1 MPPKHDESIEEDL
14 TKTVTGFIKRHSV
27 MTLIILGLFYNPI
40 KDFITGQLP
49 MRGSKETAIFRS
61 GNVIDSANL
70 IRSLENSR
78 LENSNNIYLL
88 NAWMYQ
94 HTRAQEAA
102 DLQVQNHFNTIEKTQ
117 DRMEQKLSD
126 ALKRLN

>member
-14 TKTVTGFIKRHSV
+14 TKTVTGFIKRHGV

-40 KDFITGQLP
+40 KDFIAGQLP

-61 GNVIDSANL
+61 GNVIDDA
-70 IRSLENSR
+70 NSR